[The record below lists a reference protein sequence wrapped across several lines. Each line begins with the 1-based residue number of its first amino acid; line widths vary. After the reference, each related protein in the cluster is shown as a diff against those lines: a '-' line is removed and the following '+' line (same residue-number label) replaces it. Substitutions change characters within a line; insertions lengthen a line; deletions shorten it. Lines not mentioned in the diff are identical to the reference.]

1 MEANII
7 FKVFR
12 SFYPRYNNVFDNTI
26 PLKVS
31 LLTEL
36 EHFHNLIVLILIYDI
51 ELTLSLMKQNISFQ
65 DDDDYNDKIV
75 NLKYEMSLLTKSLSG
90 GIRVSLSRNRLQLIN
105 RLYVGFDTEYKTVDS
120 ITNSLL
126 CYTTASLSETIIKIR
141 DDSVDFSIKDGVV
154 FQPKTAGMII
164 TGVKLLRYLRQKND
178 SSLDDLKDLL
188 IQDSSV
194 ECLVLKNNDMIFRL
208 KTFDIEGIRE
218 SYVDLSKNPSF
229 FSFRCLMDE
238 ILNQQEEEVDQNK
251 KFLLLLQSLNL
262 KPTVRNECT
271 LIAHF
276 TTADVSLFH
285 DFGEI
290 KTKFTVLSKSFLTLD
305 KFLTYRG

>member
-1 MEANII
+1 
-7 FKVFR
+7 
-12 SFYPRYNNVFDNTI
+12 
-26 PLKVS
+26 
-31 LLTEL
+31 
-36 EHFHNLIVLILIYDI
+36 
-51 ELTLSLMKQNISFQ
+51 MKQNIAFQ
-65 DDDDYNDKIV
+65 DDDYNDKIV

-141 DDSVDFSIKDGVV
+141 DESVDFSLKEGVV
-154 FQPKTAGMII
+154 FQPKTTGMII

-178 SSLDDLKDLL
+178 SILDDLKDLL
-188 IQDSSV
+188 LQDSSV
-194 ECLVLKNNDMIFRL
+194 ECLVLKNNDMVFRL
-208 KTFDIEGIRE
+208 KTFDIDGIRE
-218 SYVDLSKNPSF
+218 KYVDLSMNPSF

-238 ILNQQEEEVDQNK
+238 LLNQQEEVEQNK
-251 KFLLLLQSLNL
+251 KFFLLLQSLNL
-262 KPTVRNECT
+262 KPTIRNECT

-305 KFLTYRG
+305 KFLNYRG